1 MPRHRHL
8 PRCLLPA
15 LAGAILAWPAAG
27 CAPAK
32 PTAPK
37 KAAAQDQDHDAAPE
51 HDHDHGHDHGDHDH
65 PETLAAGIAELET
78 AINAVATKLA
88 SGERDAADE
97 ALHAAGHLIEDLHG
111 LLDRQQE
118 LSAEARAAGKQA
130 LDELFDCFDKL
141 DTVMHAG
148 ADEVKQSVAD
158 VHASVKERIETALES
173 LKDTFT
179 TEAK

>member
-1 MPRHRHL
+1 MPSQPPL
-8 PRCLLPA
+8 PRCLLSA
-15 LAGAILAWPAAG
+15 LAVAVIAWPAAG
-27 CAPAK
+27 CSPAK
-32 PTAPK
+32 P
-37 KAAAQDQDHDAAPE
+37 AASKQVAAPS
-51 HDHDHGHDHGDHDH
+51 HDHDHAHDHGDHDH

-78 AINAVATKLA
+78 TVSDIATNLA
-88 SGERDAADE
+88 SDARDAADD

-118 LSAEARAAGKQA
+118 LSVEARAAGKKT

-141 DTVMHAG
+141 DTAMHAG
-148 ADEVKQSVAD
+148 ADEAKESVAE
-158 VHASVKERIETALES
+158 VHASVKERIKKALES